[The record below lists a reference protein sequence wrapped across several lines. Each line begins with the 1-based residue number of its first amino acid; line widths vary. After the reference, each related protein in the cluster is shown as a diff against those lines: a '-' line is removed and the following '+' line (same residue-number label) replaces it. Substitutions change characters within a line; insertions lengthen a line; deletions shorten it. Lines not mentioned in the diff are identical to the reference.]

1 MNNQLAII
9 IPYYKRTFFK
19 DTLQSL
25 ANQTDKRFTLYI
37 CNDAS
42 PEDCED
48 LISKYSKDLDIHY
61 YRFDT
66 NLGGINLVAQWN
78 RCIAMVKTES
88 WIQILGDDDLVSV
101 NFVASFYNALPKIKQ
116 RGCEVIRW
124 STYVIDENGDRTSE
138 QFIHPELE
146 TAVSFFERKFSKKTR
161 SSLSEYVFKKAT
173 VLEKGFQPFNLAWHT
188 DDMAVFEFSN
198 NKSIFSI
205 NTAYISVRVS
215 ELNITGDS
223 QHYVAK
229 NKGTFQFME
238 YLFNNYSNVF
248 STGQKQILLKKLEM
262 AYYNI
267 PSYKRWIKVNKLYYN
282 ALGIYGTFDFLF
294 RNFKTGVAKML
305 KRVHLFNT
313 VKRITAK

>member
-1 MNNQLAII
+1 MLAII
-9 IPYYKRTFFK
+9 IPYYKHTFFK

-25 ANQTDKRFTLYI
+25 ANQTDKRFTVYI
-37 CNDAS
+37 GNDAS
-42 PEDCED
+42 PENPEA
-48 LISKYSKDLDIHY
+48 LIKEFKGQLSIVYKS
-61 YRFDT
+61 FSN
-66 NLGGINLVAQWN
+66 NLGGKSLVQQWE
-78 RCIAMVKTES
+78 RCLALIQNEE
-88 WIQILGDDDLVSV
+88 WIQILGDDDLVSS
-101 NFVASFYNALPKIKQ
+101 NFVASFYNALPSIT
-116 RGCEVIRW
+116 RYSSEVIRW
-124 STYVIDENGDRTSE
+124 STYVVDENGDRTSE
-138 QFIHPELE
+138 QFMHLKLE

-161 SSLSEYVFKKAT
+161 SSLSEYVFKKT
-173 VLEKGFQPFNLAWHT
+173 NVLEIGFQAFNLAWHA

-198 NKSIFSI
+198 NKSIYSI
-205 NTAYISVRVS
+205 NTAYVSVRVS
-215 ELNITGDS
+215 KLNITGDS

-238 YLFNNYSNVF
+238 HLFNNYSNVF

-294 RNFKTGVAKML
+294 RNFKTGVAKVL

-313 VKRITAK
+313 VKRLTAK